1 MVGIGSGLA
10 PIEEETPRPRVVRE
24 RAPRVQAQVQEVS
37 EQEKNDLVF
46 AIDTWIRAY
55 TKAARNHPDGQT
67 ARTMRRMELLK
78 QKYDSQ

>member
-1 MVGIGSGLA
+1 MVRIGSGLA
-10 PIEEETPRPRVVRE
+10 PIEEEAPRPRVRT
-24 RAPRVQAQVQEVS
+24 PRVQPQDMDA
-37 EQEKNDLVF
+37 QEKNDLVF

>member
-1 MVGIGSGLA
+1 MVTIGGNLHR
-10 PIEEETPRPRVVRE
+10 EEETPRPRVRTS
-24 RAPRVQAQVQEVS
+24 RVQPQPQEIDA
-37 EQEKNDLVF
+37 QEKSDLVF

-78 QKYDSQ
+78 QKYETL